1 MPPRRR
7 TLERHVFLLTLVSFL
22 VWTAAVASG
31 ILGPFD
37 AAVRVPLVDPRSPA
51 GQVAEAFALVT
62 HPFGL
67 FTLTLMLALWALR
80 RRLRRLALALA
91 LSTLGLPAYEL
102 VATLT
107 ARPRPPT
114 LFTDSVSA
122 GGLSYPS
129 GHVVA
134 ATIVTWVAVTI
145 ANAQRKSDG
154 SRWRRQAWGGLFV
167 AAVAADQWALSAQWE
182 SDVVGGVLLGA
193 TVASGALW
201 LSVVDTI
208 RRSIELRGLPAGHPD
223 RRAAII
229 YNPTKVLDFP
239 LFRRRVD
246 HALLHSG
253 WKSPLWLETTREDPG
268 RRMAREALAHHVDLV
283 LVAGGDGTV
292 RAVCAGLAGSGIP
305 VGLVPAGTGN
315 LLCRNLGIPL
325 DEDVAIEVALHGVP
339 TAIDMVSCTTDTG
352 SDTFAVMAGVGL
364 DALIMSETNPE
375 LKRAMRGGAYVVA
388 AAQQV
393 RMKPFGVRVTLDGQ
407 DLGEQPAV
415 MALVGNV
422 GRLQGGIQ
430 MFPEASPTDG
440 LLDVLVASPDGLRD
454 WARVAAGVRTG
465 GPVRGLAR
473 AQGSRVEITVDR
485 PIAFQLDGD
494 TEGDAMRFVA
504 EVVPGALRVMLTREP
519 PGSSRPARDTAR

>member
-1 MPPRRR
+1 
-7 TLERHVFLLTLVSFL
+7 
-22 VWTAAVASG
+22 
-31 ILGPFD
+31 
-37 AAVRVPLVDPRSPA
+37 
-51 GQVAEAFALVT
+51 
-62 HPFGL
+62 
-67 FTLTLMLALWALR
+67 
-80 RRLRRLALALA
+80 
-91 LSTLGLPAYEL
+91 
-102 VATLT
+102 
-107 ARPRPPT
+107 
-114 LFTDSVSA
+114 
-122 GGLSYPS
+122 
-129 GHVVA
+129 
-134 ATIVTWVAVTI
+134 
-145 ANAQRKSDG
+145 
-154 SRWRRQAWGGLFV
+154 
-167 AAVAADQWALSAQWE
+167 
-182 SDVVGGVLLGA
+182 
-193 TVASGALW
+193 
-201 LSVVDTI
+201 VVDTI